1 MLLPSKSNQE
11 VKSIPASILE
21 TNPTP
26 KSDFTY
32 TRKDDKKELSRE
44 REVHNVR
51 HDPIQDSIDAEP
63 KSMVEQYRSKINTI
77 PTRRSDKS

>member
-1 MLLPSKSNQE
+1 MLLPSRSNQE
-11 VKSIPASILE
+11 IKSIPASILE

-26 KSDFTY
+26 KSNFTY
-32 TRKDDKKELSRE
+32 TRKDDKKDPSKE

-63 KSMVEQYRSKINTI
+63 KSMVE
-77 PTRRSDKS
+77 